1 MIFEIFAGM
10 QGVCASGWFELGS
23 STAWSRQEQQTQVG
37 RLWKIMLLEDSMF
50 FVFFFSLFRKTLAEL
65 EIDGAI
71 LKREVVVTPL
81 SLPQPLDHLDQLS
94 LEKSRES

>member
-1 MIFEIFAGM
+1 
-10 QGVCASGWFELGS
+10 
-23 STAWSRQEQQTQVG
+23 
-37 RLWKIMLLEDSMF
+37 MLLAGLNKGLQQLGVGKSSKHRWWGLCKILVPKDSLF
-50 FVFFFSLFRKTLAEL
+50 FVSFFSSNRKTLAEL

-71 LKREVVVTPL
+71 PKREEVVTPL